1 MSRSTPSVLER
12 IDSVLPIIAALTVI
26 SLIARLV
33 FLDLRI
39 AHWDE
44 GRVAFGILRYQATG
58 MWEYRPI
65 VHGPF
70 LPQTNKF
77 VFEFLGPTDA
87 NARLIV
93 AIIGGLLPLAAW
105 LYRDHLRDVEVVGLA
120 ALLTLDPILLYY
132 SRFMRNDVLTA
143 GFVLIAV
150 GMFLRLIETRH
161 QRYLYGGVGAFA
173 LAFTTK
179 ENALLYVLCLLGGLV
194 LLADHRLFL
203 NRKGTSWLN
212 QLWRY
217 IVRAAYGIWHVRW
230 AVVVAVIEFLLIIVY
245 FYAPRGGTGGVPGL
259 WTAIGQPTLLP
270 TVVWEATYGSAD
282 KLVDLWIN
290 GDHQD
295 HAYLPFL
302 ASYLKDLGVASGSIA
317 FLAVIGFLTDRYSG
331 DRPRDIVALGFYWG
345 VVSVLG
351 YPIVTDIR
359 AAWTVI
365 HAIVPLML
373 PAVAGLA
380 LFYDWGREAHADNDR
395 IGVALTAVV
404 VLFLLGQLAATG
416 VSTSYLHPQSQDN
429 PLVQFAQPEG
439 QMRPALNAIKES
451 APEHD
456 GTDVIWYGEHY
467 NMTDESK
474 ADTLPVSGGNWYN
487 RLPMPWYL
495 EAYGATRKSTI
506 EEEQLIR
513 WVEEEQPPVVLTR
526 IENRAPIS
534 RQLDGYESYTYE
546 FRQFNE
552 EIVFFIRDRYAP
564 PAG

>member
-1 MSRSTPSVLER
+1 MSRSTQSMLDRIGSVPVA
-12 IDSVLPIIAALTVI
+12 IIVLTGV
-26 SLIARLV
+26 SLLARLV
-33 FLDLRI
+33 ILGDRI

-70 LPQTNKF
+70 LPQVNKF

-87 NARLIV
+87 SSRLIV
-93 AIIGGLLPLAAW
+93 AVIGGLLPLAAW
-105 LYRDHLRDVEVVGLA
+105 LYRDYLRDIEVIGLA

-150 GMFLRLIETRH
+150 GMFLRLLVTRRH
-161 QRYLYGGVGAFA
+161 RYLYGGVGAFA
-173 LAFTTK
+173 FAFTTK
-179 ENALLYVLCLLGGLV
+179 ENAILYVLCLLGGLV

-203 NRKGTSWLN
+203 NRQGTSWIE
-212 QLWRY
+212 QLKGY
-217 IVRAAYGIWHVRW
+217 IVRISHGLWPLRW
-230 AVVVAVIEFLLIIVY
+230 AIVFAAVEFLLIIVY
-245 FYAPRGGTGGVPGL
+245 FYAPRGGAGNVPGL
-259 WTAIGQPTLLP
+259 WTAIGQPAVLP

-282 KLVDLWIN
+282 KMVGLWISGN
-290 GDHQD
+290 HQD

-302 ASYLKDLGVASGSIA
+302 ANYLRDLGVASGSIA
-317 FLAVIGFLTDRYSG
+317 FLAVVGFITDRYSG
-331 DRPRDIVALGFYWG
+331 DRPRDIVAFGFYWG
-345 VVSVLG
+345 LASVLG
-351 YPIVTDIR
+351 YPIVTDIK
-359 AAWTVI
+359 AAWTVV

-380 LFYDWGREAHADNDR
+380 LFYDWGREAAANDDR

-404 VLFLLGQLAATG
+404 VLFLVGQLAVTG
-416 VSTSYLHPQSQDN
+416 VTTSYLHPQSEEN

-439 QMRPALNAIKES
+439 RMRPALDAIEKS
-451 APEHD
+451 APQHD
-456 GTDVIWYGEHY
+456 GMDVIWYGEHY

-474 ADTLPVSGGNWYN
+474 ADTLPVAGGKWYN

-495 EAYGATRKSTI
+495 EAYGATRQSTAK
-506 EEEQLIR
+506 EERLVQ
-513 WVEEEQPPVVLTR
+513 WVETEQPPVVLTR
-526 IENRAPIS
+526 IENRAIVRS
-534 RQLDGYESYTYE
+534 QLQEYGYEDYTYE

-552 EIVFFIRDRYAP
+552 KIVFFIHDRYAP
-564 PAG
+564 